1 MSRDDKD
8 TVYCNVQ
15 MPMAQGREFSR
26 LMAELLASGEHPGLD
41 SVFEEIQREL
51 NSSIEF
57 VEEQLA
63 GTCGYG
69 GVQRATLTIR
79 KHPR

>member
-15 MPMAQGREFSR
+15 MPMTQGRQ
-26 LMAELLASGEHPGLD
+26 LLGLVADLRASGEHPGLE
-41 SVFEEIQREL
+41 SVLEEIQDEL

-57 VEEQLA
+57 VSEQLA
-63 GTCGYG
+63 GAG
-69 GVQRATLTIR
+69 GLGRRSHCA
-79 KHPR
+79 PE

>member
-15 MPMAQGREFSR
+15 MPMAQGRELSR
-26 LMAELLASGEHPGLD
+26 LVAELRESGAYPRLD
-41 SVFEEIQREL
+41 SVFEEIQHEL
-51 NSSIEF
+51 SSSIGF

-63 GTCGYG
+63 GTG
-69 GVQRATLTIR
+69 GFGRR
-79 KHPR
+79 PH

>member
-1 MSRDDKD
+1 MSRDAKD

-15 MPMAQGREFSR
+15 MPMAQGRELSR
-26 LMAELLASGEHPGLD
+26 LVAELRASGEHLGLD
-41 SVFEEIQREL
+41 AVFEEIQHEL

-63 GTCGYG
+63 GGGGYG
-69 GVQRATLTIR
+69 R
-79 KHPR
+79 H

>member
-15 MPMAQGREFSR
+15 MPMAKGKELSR
-26 LMAELLASGEHPGLD
+26 LVAELRELGAHPELD
-41 SVFEEIQREL
+41 SVFEEIQHEL

-63 GTCGYG
+63 DTG
-69 GVQRATLTIR
+69 GFGRR
-79 KHPR
+79 PH

>member
-1 MSRDDKD
+1 MTRDAKD

-15 MPMAQGREFSR
+15 MPMPQGRELSR
-26 LMAELLASGEHPGLD
+26 LVAELRASGDYPGLD
-41 SVFEEIQREL
+41 SVFEEIQYEL

-63 GTCGYG
+63 GTG
-69 GVQRATLTIR
+69 GFGRR
-79 KHPR
+79 PR

>member
-1 MSRDDKD
+1 MSRDAKH

-26 LMAELLASGEHPGLD
+26 LVAVLRASGEHPGLD
-41 SVFEEIQREL
+41 SVFEEIQHEL

-57 VEEQLA
+57 VEEQLSGA
-63 GTCGYG
+63 GGYG
-69 GVQRATLTIR
+69 R
-79 KHPR
+79 H

>member
-1 MSRDDKD
+1 MSRDAKD

-15 MPMAQGREFSR
+15 MPMAQGRELSR
-26 LMAELLASGEHPGLD
+26 LVAELRASGEHPELD
-41 SVFEEIQREL
+41 SVFEEIQHEL

-63 GTCGYG
+63 GASGYG
-69 GVQRATLTIR
+69 R
-79 KHPR
+79 H